1 MREIEIGIEKWKER
15 ERERGRDKAL
25 TIAWRVKKFD
35 QLCRIESVFKARG
48 LRENIYRIEVSWVS
62 GDVKGDKI
70 HTGRGA

>member
-1 MREIEIGIEKWKER
+1 MREIEIGIERGKER

-48 LRENIYRIEVSWVS
+48 LRENI
-62 GDVKGDKI
+62 
-70 HTGRGA
+70 